1 MVSWADTGNAQVY
14 WAPGTGTGTGAATG
28 NGQVSQF
35 IDLLPSVQIPL
46 SALSSLLAAE
56 NGLQFIKPARWGA
69 KSVPLRKLHNH
80 WTASRRQKT

>member
-1 MVSWADTGNAQVY
+1 MSRADTGNAQVY
-14 WAPGTGTGTGAATG
+14 WTPGTGTGTATG

-56 NGLQFIKPARWGA
+56 NGVRFIKPARWALNRSLCGNCIIIGDPA
-69 KSVPLRKLHNH
+69 EDK
-80 WTASRRQKT
+80 RRN

>member
-1 MVSWADTGNAQVY
+1 MSRADTDNAQVY
-14 WAPGTGTGTGAATG
+14 WTPGTGTGAATG

-56 NGLQFIKPARWGA
+56 NGVRFIKPARWGA

-80 WTASRRQKT
+80 WPPSRRQKT